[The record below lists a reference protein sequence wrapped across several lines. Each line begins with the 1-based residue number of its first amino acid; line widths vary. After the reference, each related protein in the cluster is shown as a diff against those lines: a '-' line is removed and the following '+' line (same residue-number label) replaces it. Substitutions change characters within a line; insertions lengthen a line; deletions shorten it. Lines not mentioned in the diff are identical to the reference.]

1 MAGITGKVGMSRVAR
16 ELKAGRTMAGP
27 YAKIGAA
34 RGGAQR
40 GSGPDCYPSAPAPG
54 TGAATRGQRRR

>member
-1 MAGITGKVGMSRVAR
+1 MAGPQQKGRLLQTAR
-16 ELKAGRTMAGP
+16 EAKMVRTMAGP
-27 YAKIGAA
+27 YAKIGGA

-54 TGAATRGQRRR
+54 TGAVRGQRRR